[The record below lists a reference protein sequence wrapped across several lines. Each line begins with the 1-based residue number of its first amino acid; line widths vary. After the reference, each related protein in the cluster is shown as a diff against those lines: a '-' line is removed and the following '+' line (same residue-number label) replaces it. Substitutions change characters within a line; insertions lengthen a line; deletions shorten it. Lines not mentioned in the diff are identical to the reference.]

1 MRPKLEL
8 INVTQTFQSSVG
20 ESHTTAL
27 ASVSLHIHTGEIVA
41 LVGPSG
47 CGKSTILNLIAGF
60 MQPSSGQILLDGK
73 PLAAVGP
80 ERLVVFQTPALF
92 PWLNVMDNVN
102 FGPRMRGERSSS
114 YQRLEQEVIGQVG
127 LSGFEKHFPYQ
138 LSGGMRQRVQIARA
152 LINRPQV
159 LLLDEPFGALDAQTR
174 LEMQVLLLRVWEQH
188 QATILFITH
197 DVDEALFLSD
207 RTYVLSAR
215 PGRIQQEVL
224 VPFGKPRRYE
234 ILGTEEFGR
243 MKTEILNCLHKSHAT
258 PTQEGFSPG
267 EVLSQLE
274 TSR

>member
-1 MRPKLEL
+1 MDMRPKLEL
-8 INVTQTFQSSVG
+8 INVTQTFPSPIG
-20 ESHTTAL
+20 ESDTTAL
-27 ASVSLHIHTGEIVA
+27 SSVSLHINPGEIVA

-60 MQPSSGQILLDGK
+60 VQPSSGQILLDGR
-73 PLAAVGP
+73 PLSPIGP

-102 FGPRMRGERSSS
+102 FGPRMRGERSAN
-114 YQRLEQEVIGQVG
+114 YQLLAHLVIDQVG

-152 LINRPQV
+152 LINQPQV

-174 LEMQVLLLRVWEQH
+174 LEMQVLLLRVWEKH

-215 PGRIQQEVL
+215 PGRVQHEVL
-224 VPFGKPRRYE
+224 VPFAKPRSYD

-243 MKTEILNCLHKSHAT
+243 MKTEILNCLHHPHAA
-258 PTQEGFSPG
+258 PGQEGQG
-267 EVLSQLE
+267 QAVGRLA
-274 TSR
+274 TSH

>member
-27 ASVSLHIHTGEIVA
+27 ASVSLH
-41 LVGPSG
+41 
-47 CGKSTILNLIAGF
+47 
-60 MQPSSGQILLDGK
+60 
-73 PLAAVGP
+73 
-80 ERLVVFQTPALF
+80 
-92 PWLNVMDNVN
+92 MDNVN

-114 YQRLEQEVIGQVG
+114 YQRLAQEVIGQVG

-258 PTQEGFSPG
+258 PTQEGCSPG

-274 TSR
+274 SSH